1 MIKLPGYLIIN
12 LLYDGSR
19 TQVYHGRQNLT
30 QQSVAIKI
38 LKSEYPTFSELLHFR
53 NQYTIAK
60 NLRLPGVIQFYSV
73 ETYRNGLA
81 LVMEDMGGVSLQD
94 YIRGQPLALG
104 EFLPLAMQLAQTL
117 EGLYQNGVIHKDIKP
132 QNILINP
139 ETKQIKIIDFSISSL
154 LPKENPILQN
164 PNGIEGTL
172 AYMSPEQ
179 TGRMNR
185 GIDYRTDFYS
195 LGVTFYQ
202 LLTGQLPFWSTDPI
216 ELVHSHI
223 AKVTIPPI
231 EVNPAIPK
239 MVNDIVLKLMA
250 KTPEERYQSAY
261 GLRHDLE
268 NCWQQWQTQESIL
281 SFELAKR
288 DICDRFV
295 IPEKLYGRETEVATL
310 LAAFDRV
317 SKGTTEMMLV
327 SGFSGVGKTAVVNEI
342 HKPIV
347 RQRGYFIAGKFDQ
360 FKRNIPFSALVQ
372 AFQTLMQQL
381 LTESDVQL
389 HQWKAKI
396 LAALGE
402 NSQVLVDVIP
412 ELERIIG
419 KQPPVPELSGSAAQ
433 NRFNLLLQKF
443 IAVFTNQEHLSTS
456 SRYPII
462 HTPLVIFLDDLQWA
476 DSASLRLIQLLMS
489 ETQNSYLLIIGAYRD
504 NEVNLA
510 HPLKVTLEEIRKANE
525 DRQTAYLRVNQITLT
540 PLGQPDL
547 NRLIADTLSCPL
559 ERAKPLTELVSQKT
573 KGNPFFTNQFLNF
586 LYKEGLIT
594 FDFNHKYWQCDIAL
608 LRTVAASDNIV
619 EFMASQLQRLP
630 LKTQCVLKLAAC
642 IGNSFDLQTLSIV
655 YEKSQLE
662 TAADLWTA
670 MQEGVIIPI
679 SEVYKFFHSEDNQQD
694 SNLLPI
700 THYPLPR
707 YKFLHDRVQ
716 QAAYSLIPPNQKQ
729 HTHLKIGQRLL
740 HNTSEVEREEKI
752 FEIVNSLNYG
762 VELICDCHER
772 EELAQLNLIAGRK
785 ALSATAYAA
794 ARGYFTVGRELLAD
808 DGWQTQYDLT
818 LALSVAAVEAA
829 YLNTD
834 FQQMEELADVVLHQA
849 RTLLDKV
856 KVYEVQLAACTA
868 QVKPKQ
874 AVEMGL
880 EVLNLLEVS
889 FPRQPSSLDIQ
900 QKLQEMASL
909 FKGRKIED
917 LINLPAMVAPDK
929 LASLRILSS
938 LVSPAYITAPA
949 LLPLIVLK
957 MVHLSIH
964 YGNAPL
970 SCFAYSLYGLILNGV
985 LLEIDL
991 GDEFGKLALKLVDQL
1006 NANALKTKVFYTVA
1020 AHVLYGKNPI
1030 KNCLPLLQEGYSRG
1044 LETGE
1049 LECGYSAKEKS
1060 QISYFSGLE
1069 LTELEPKIAS
1079 FSQSLIQLRQEA
1091 ALNYNQIIHQAVLN
1105 LLGRSENPC
1114 LFMGEAYNE
1123 QTMLPFHQN
1132 ANDRN
1137 GLHYFHFHKLIICY
1151 LFGEVQQA
1159 LHNAIQAEQ
1168 YLDGVIGMLN
1178 VPLFYFYDSL
1188 VRLAVYPNV
1197 LKSEQEQHLVK
1208 INSNQEKI
1216 QLWAHHA
1223 PMNFLHKFHLVEA
1236 EKFKVLNQNFE
1247 AIDSYDKAISLAK
1260 EYEYVNEEA
1269 LAHELAAK
1277 FYLAWGKETIAQAYL
1292 IHAYYAYARW
1302 GAKAKVHDLEKR
1314 YSQLMTPILQREKIS
1329 KGMSSTLSHL
1339 TTETLSTSSNP
1350 VSQFLDLSSVLKAS
1364 QAISGEIV
1372 LDQLLSTL
1380 MQVIIEN
1387 AGAQK
1392 GVFILQKQDHLVIEV
1407 VAQSSPTKVSVLP
1420 SVPVESSTDIPL
1432 RAINYVQHTRETLVL
1447 DNATSQAYLAAE
1459 PYIIQHQ
1466 TKSLLC
1472 TPIIHQ
1478 NKLIGILYLENNL
1491 MIGAFTRNRIEIL
1504 GLLCSQAAISL
1515 ENAGLYQKSQR
1526 YAQQLEQSLQQL
1538 KQTQLRLIQSER
1550 MSTLGQLVA
1559 VVAHE
1564 INNPVGFITSNLG
1577 YAQKYVQDML
1587 SILQLYQ
1594 HKFTQP
1600 GEEIEQEIAS
1610 IELEYL
1616 MEDLPNIL
1624 SSMKE
1629 GAERISHISTSLK
1642 TFSRSDTF
1650 DKVDFNIHEGINST
1664 LTILKYRLKANDKRP
1679 AIEIIQEYGNLPLVK
1694 CYPGQI
1700 NQVFMNIIANAIDA
1714 LDELNQGYSYEEIQA
1729 HPNRITIHTA
1739 LSVDHQNIV
1748 IRIQDNGAGMS
1759 EEVKQLVLDQSFTTK
1774 PVGQGTGLGLSISR
1788 QIVEEAHGG
1797 QLTYSSNVGQG
1808 TEFVITLP
1816 LH

>member
-12 LLYDGSR
+12 ILYDGVR
-19 TQVYHGRQNLT
+19 TQVYRGQHKLT

-60 NLRLPGVIQFYSV
+60 NLNLPGVIQFYSV
-73 ETYRNGLA
+73 EAYRNGFA

-94 YIRGQPLALG
+94 YIRGQPLALD
-104 EFLPLAMQLAQTL
+104 EFLPLAMQMAQSL
-117 EGLYQNGVIHKDIKP
+117 EGLYQNRIIHKDIKP

-139 ETKQIKIIDFSISSL
+139 ETKQVKIIDFSISSL
-154 LPKENPILQN
+154 LPRENPVLQN
-164 PNGIEGTL
+164 PNGLEGTL

-202 LLTGQLPFWSTDPI
+202 LLTGQLPFWTTDPM
-216 ELVHSHI
+216 ELVHCHI
-223 AKVTIPPI
+223 AKIAIPPS

-250 KTPEERYQSAY
+250 KTPENRYQSAY
-261 GLRHDLE
+261 GIRNDLE
-268 NCWQQWQTQESIL
+268 KCWQQWQNQKTIL
-281 SFELAKR
+281 LFELAKR
-288 DICDRFV
+288 DICDHFV

-310 LAAFDRV
+310 LATFDRV
-317 SKGTTEMMLV
+317 AKGTTEMMLV
-327 SGFSGVGKTAVVNEI
+327 SGFSGIGKTAIVNEI

-360 FKRNIPFSALVQ
+360 FKRNLPFSALVQ
-372 AFQTLMQQL
+372 AFQNLMQQL
-381 LTESDVQL
+381 LTESDSQL
-389 HQWKAKI
+389 HQWKVNI
-396 LAALGE
+396 LGALGE
-402 NSQVLVDVIP
+402 NAQVIIDVIP
-412 ELERIIG
+412 ELESIIG
-419 KQPPVPELSGSAAQ
+419 KQPPVSELSGSAAQ

-443 IAVFTNQEHLSTS
+443 IAVFTHQEHLSILSCDAIT
-456 SRYPII
+456 

-489 ETQNSYLLIIGAYRD
+489 ETHSSYLLIIGAYRD
-504 NEVNLA
+504 NEVNFA
-510 HPLKVTLEEIRKANE
+510 HPLRVTLEEIRKANE
-525 DRQTAYLRVNQITLT
+525 DRQGAYPRVNQITLV
-540 PLGQPDL
+540 PLDQLDI

-559 ERAKPLTELVSQKT
+559 ERAMPLTELVIQKT
-573 KGNPFFTNQFLNF
+573 KGNPFFTNQFLKF
-586 LYKEGLIT
+586 LHKEKLIK
-594 FDFNHKYWQCDIAL
+594 FNLNHKYWQCDIAQ
-608 LRTVAASDNIV
+608 LRTLAASENVV
-619 EFMASQLQRLP
+619 EFMAFQLQKLP
-630 LKTQCVLKLAAC
+630 LQTQNTLKLAAC
-642 IGNSFDLQTLSIV
+642 MGNSFDLQTLSLV

-662 TAADLWTA
+662 TAADLWPA
-670 MQEGVIIPI
+670 MQEGMIIPI
-679 SEVYKFFHSEDNQQD
+679 SEIYKFFHLEDSQQD

-716 QAAYSLIPPNQKQ
+716 QAAYSLIPPDQKQ
-729 HTHLKIGQRLL
+729 STHLKIGQRLL
-740 HNTSEVEREEKI
+740 HNTSEAEREEKI

-772 EELAQLNLIAGRK
+772 EELARLNLIAGRK

-794 ARGYFTVGRELLAD
+794 AEGYFTVGRELLVSD
-808 DGWQTQYDLT
+808 CWQTQYDLT
-818 LALSVAAVEAA
+818 LALYVAATEAA

-834 FQQMEELADVVLHQA
+834 FRQMEELADVVLQQA
-849 RTLLDKV
+849 TTLLDKV

-868 QVKPKQ
+868 QVKPTQ

-880 EVLNLLEVS
+880 EVLNLLGIR
-889 FPRQPSSLDIQ
+889 FLKQPSALDIQ
-900 QKLQEMASL
+900 QKLQETASL
-909 FKGRKIED
+909 LKGRTIED
-917 LINLPAMVAPDK
+917 LIHLPKMVAPDK
-929 LASLRILSS
+929 LAGLRILSS

-957 MVHLSIH
+957 MVHLSID

-970 SCFAYSLYGLILNGV
+970 SCFAYSLYGLILSGV
-985 LLEIDL
+985 LLEIEL
-991 GDEFGKLALKLVDQL
+991 GDKFGTLALTLVEQL
-1006 NANALKTKVFYTVA
+1006 NANSLKTKVFYTVA
-1020 AHVLYGKNPI
+1020 AHVLYGKNHI

-1060 QISYFSGLE
+1060 QMSYFMGIE
-1069 LTELEPKIAS
+1069 LTELEQEIAS

-1091 ALNYNQIIHQAVLN
+1091 ALNYNQIIHQAVFS
-1105 LLGRSENPC
+1105 LLGQAENPC
-1114 LFMGEAYNE
+1114 LFIGEAYNE
-1123 QTMLPFHQN
+1123 QIMLPFHQN
-1132 ANDRN
+1132 AHDRN

-1151 LFGEVQQA
+1151 LFGEIQQA
-1159 LHNAIQAEQ
+1159 LDNAIQAEQ

-1188 VRLAVYPNV
+1188 VRLAAYPNS
-1197 LKSEQEQHLVK
+1197 LASEQKQYLVK

-1216 QLWAHHA
+1216 KLWSHHA

-1236 EKFKVLNQNFE
+1236 EKFRILNQNFE
-1247 AIDSYDKAISLAK
+1247 AIDSYERAISLAQK
-1260 EYEYVNEEA
+1260 YEYVNEEA
-1269 LAHELAAK
+1269 IAHELAAK
-1277 FYLAWGKETIAQAYL
+1277 FYLGWGKETIAQAYM

-1314 YSQLMTPILQREKIS
+1314 YSQLMTPLFQREKIS
-1329 KGMSSTLSHL
+1329 KGISSTLSHL
-1339 TTETLSTSSNP
+1339 TTVTLSSSSDA
-1350 VSQFLDLSSVLKAS
+1350 SQSLDLSSVLKAS

-1372 LDQLLSTL
+1372 QERLLSTL
-1380 MQVIIEN
+1380 MQVLIEN

-1392 GVFILQKQDHLVIEV
+1392 GVLILQKEDRLVIEV
-1407 VAQSSPTKVSVLP
+1407 IAQSSPAQVSVLL
-1420 SVPVESSTDIPL
+1420 SIPVESSTDIPL
-1432 RAINYVQHTRETLVL
+1432 RAINYVQHTKETLVL
-1447 DNATSQAYLAAE
+1447 DNAMIQANLAAE

-1466 TKSLLC
+1466 IKSLLC
-1472 TPIIHQ
+1472 VPIIHQ
-1478 NKLIGILYLENNL
+1478 SKLIGILYLENNL
-1491 MIGAFTRNRIEIL
+1491 MTGAFTRNRIEVL
-1504 GLLCSQAAISL
+1504 KLLCSQAAISL
-1515 ENAGLYQKSQR
+1515 DNAGLYQTSQQ

-1538 KQTQLRLIQSER
+1538 KQAQLKLIQSEK

-1577 YAQKYVQDML
+1577 YAQDYVQDML
-1587 SILQLYQ
+1587 NILQLYQ
-1594 HKFTQP
+1594 HKFPQP
-1600 GEEIEQEIAS
+1600 GEEIEQKIAS
-1610 IELEYL
+1610 NDLEYM

-1629 GAERISHISTSLK
+1629 GAERICHISTSLK
-1642 TFSRSDTF
+1642 TFSRSDTS
-1650 DKVDFNIHEGINST
+1650 DKVAFNIHEGINST
-1664 LTILKYRLKANDKRP
+1664 LTILKYRMKANDKRP

-1694 CYPGQI
+1694 CYPGQL

-1714 LDELNQGYSYEEIQA
+1714 LDELNQKHSYKEIQA
-1729 HPNRITIHTA
+1729 NPHRITICTEVSA
-1739 LSVDHQNIV
+1739 DHQSIL
-1748 IRIQDNGAGMS
+1748 IRIKDNGVGMC
-1759 EEVKQLVLDQSFTTK
+1759 EEVKQLVFDQSFTTK

-1788 QIVEEAHGG
+1788 QIVEEVHGG
-1797 QLTYSSNVGQG
+1797 QLTYSSTVGQG

-1816 LH
+1816 LS

>member
-19 TQVYHGRQNLT
+19 TQVYRAQQKLT
-30 QQSVAIKI
+30 QTSVAIKI

-53 NQYTIAK
+53 NQYSIAK
-60 NLRLPGVIQFYSV
+60 NLRLPGVIQFYSI

-81 LVMEDMGGVSLQD
+81 LVMEDMEGISLQD
-94 YIRGQPLALG
+94 YMRGQPLALG
-104 EFLPLAMQLAQTL
+104 EFLPLAMQIAQTL
-117 EGLYQNGVIHKDIKP
+117 EGLYQNRVIHKDIKP

-139 ETKQIKIIDFSISSL
+139 ETKQAKIIDFSISSL
-154 LPKENPILQN
+154 LPRENPVLQN
-164 PNGIEGTL
+164 PNGLEGTL

-202 LLTGQLPFWSTDPI
+202 LLTGQLPFWSTDPM
-216 ELVHSHI
+216 ELVHCHI
-223 AKVTIPPI
+223 AKVAIPPS

-250 KTPEERYQSAY
+250 KTPEDRYQSAY
-261 GLRHDLE
+261 GLKHDLE
-268 NCWQQWQTQESIL
+268 NCWQQWQTQGTIL

-288 DICDRFV
+288 DLCDRFV

-317 SKGTTEMMLV
+317 SKGTTEMILV
-327 SGFSGVGKTAVVNEI
+327 SGFSGIGKTAVVNEI

-347 RQRGYFIAGKFDQ
+347 RQRGYFIGGKFDQ

-372 AFQTLMQQL
+372 AFQNLIQQL
-381 LTESDVQL
+381 LTESDEQL

-402 NSQVLVDVIP
+402 NAQVLVDVIP
-412 ELERIIG
+412 ELERIIS
-419 KQPPVPELSGSAAQ
+419 KQPPIPELSGSAAQ

-443 IAVFTNQEHLSTS
+443 IAVFTNQENLSTS
-456 SRYPII
+456 SHYGNTR
-462 HTPLVIFLDDLQWA
+462 TPLVIFLDDLQWA

-489 ETQNSYLLIIGAYRD
+489 ETHNSYLLIIGAYRD
-504 NEVNLA
+504 NEINAA
-510 HPLKVTLEEIRKANE
+510 HPLRVTLEAICKANE
-525 DRQTAYLRVNQITLT
+525 DRQGAYPRVNQITLT
-540 PLGQPDL
+540 PLDQPDL

-559 ERAKPLTELVSQKT
+559 ERAIPLTKLVLQKT
-573 KGNPFFTNQFLNF
+573 KGNPFFTNQFLTF
-586 LYKEGLIT
+586 LYKEGFIT
-594 FDFNHKYWQCDIAL
+594 FDFNHKYWQCDIAQ
-608 LRTVAASDNIV
+608 LRTVAASENIV
-619 EFMASQLQRLP
+619 EFMASQLQKLP
-630 LKTQCVLKLAAC
+630 LKTQDVVKLSAC
-642 IGNSFDLQTLSIV
+642 MGNSFDLQTLSLV
-655 YEKSQLE
+655 YNKSQLE
-662 TAADLWTA
+662 TAADLWMA

-679 SEVYKFFHSEDNQQD
+679 SEVYKFFHSEDNQQE

-700 THYPLPR
+700 IYYPLPR

-716 QAAYSLIPPNQKQ
+716 QAAYSLIPPDQKQ
-729 HTHLKIGQRLL
+729 STHLTIGQRLL
-740 HNTSEVEREEKI
+740 HNISETEREEKI

-762 VELICDCHER
+762 MELICDGYER

-794 ARGYFTVGRELLAD
+794 AGGYFTVGRELLAD
-808 DGWQTQYDLT
+808 DCWQTQYDLT
-818 LALSVAAVEAA
+818 LTLYVASAEAA

-834 FQQMEELADVVLHQA
+834 FQQMEELAEVVLHQA

-856 KVYEVQLAACTA
+856 KVYEVKLAACTA

-880 EVLNLLEVS
+880 EVLNLLGVS
-889 FPRQPSSLDIQ
+889 FPQQPSSLDIQ
-900 QKLQEMASL
+900 QKLQETASL
-909 FKGRKIED
+909 FRGRKIED
-917 LINLPAMVAPDK
+917 LINLPEMVAPDK
-929 LASLRILSS
+929 LAGLRILSG

-949 LLPLIVLK
+949 LLPLIVLE
-957 MVHLSIH
+957 MIHLSIH

-970 SCFAYSLYGLILNGV
+970 SCFAYSLYGLILSGV
-985 LLEIDL
+985 LLEIEL
-991 GDEFGKLALKLVDQL
+991 GNEFGNLALNLVDQL
-1006 NANALKTKVFYTVA
+1006 SANSLKTKVFYTVA
-1020 AHVLYGKNPI
+1020 AHVLYGKHHI

-1060 QISYFSGLE
+1060 QISYFMGLE
-1069 LTELEPKIAS
+1069 LTELEQEVAS
-1079 FSQSLIQLRQEA
+1079 FSQSLMQLRQEA
-1091 ALNYNQIIHQAVLN
+1091 ALNYNQIVHQAVLN

-1114 LFMGEAYNE
+1114 LLIGEAYNE
-1123 QTMLPFHQN
+1123 QIMLPFHQT

-1151 LFGEVQQA
+1151 LFGEVKQA
-1159 LHNAIQAEQ
+1159 LDNAIQAEQ

-1188 VRLAVYPNV
+1188 VRLAVYPDA
-1197 LKSEQEQHLVK
+1197 LKSEQEHHLVK
-1208 INSNQEKI
+1208 INTNQEKI
-1216 QLWAHHA
+1216 KLWADHA
-1223 PMNFLHKFHLVEA
+1223 PMNFLHKFYLIEA
-1236 EKFKVLNQNFE
+1236 EKLRISNHKFE
-1247 AIDSYDKAISLAK
+1247 AIDSYERAISMAK
-1260 EYEYVNEEA
+1260 ENKYLNEEA

-1277 FYLAWGKETIAQAYL
+1277 FYLDWGKETIAQSY
-1292 IHAYYAYARW
+1292 IIQAYYAYARW
-1302 GAKAKVHDLEKR
+1302 GAKAKVQDLEKR
-1314 YSQLMTPILQREKIS
+1314 YSQLITPVFQREKIS
-1329 KGMSSTLSHL
+1329 RSMSSTLSHL
-1339 TTETLSTSSNP
+1339 TTETLSTSSND
-1350 VSQFLDLSSVLKAS
+1350 VSQSLDLSSVLKAS
-1364 QAISGEIV
+1364 QAISGEII

-1392 GVFILQKQDHLVIEV
+1392 GVLILQKEDRLVIEV
-1407 VAQSSPTKVSVLP
+1407 VAQSSPDQVEVLP
-1420 SVPVESSTDIPL
+1420 SIPIESSTDIPL

-1447 DNATSQAYLAAE
+1447 DNATNQAYLAAE

-1478 NKLIGILYLENNL
+1478 SKLIGILYLENNL
-1491 MIGAFTRNRIEIL
+1491 MTGAFTKNRIEIL

-1515 ENAGLYQKSQR
+1515 ENAGLYQKSQQ

-1538 KQTQLRLIQSER
+1538 KQAQLKLIQSER

-1577 YAQKYVQDML
+1577 YAQDYVQDL
-1587 SILQLYQ
+1587 LNILQLYQ
-1594 HKFTQP
+1594 HKFPQP

-1610 IELEYL
+1610 NDLEYL

-1624 SSMKE
+1624 FSMKE
-1629 GAERISHISTSLK
+1629 GAERICHISTSLK
-1642 TFSRSDTF
+1642 TFSRSDTS
-1650 DKVDFNIHEGINST
+1650 DKVAFNIHEGINST
-1664 LTILKYRLKANDKRP
+1664 LTILKYRMKANDKRP
-1679 AIEIIQEYGNLPLVK
+1679 AIEIIQEYGDLPLVK
-1694 CYPGQI
+1694 CYPGQL

-1714 LDELNQGYSYEEIQA
+1714 LDELNQKHSYEEIQA
-1729 HPNRITIHTA
+1729 HPNRITIRTE
-1739 LSVDHQNIV
+1739 LSADHQNIV
-1748 IRIQDNGAGMS
+1748 IRIKDNGAGMS
-1759 EEVKQLVLDQSFTTK
+1759 DEVKQLVFDQSFTTK

-1788 QIVEEAHGG
+1788 QIVEESHGG

-1816 LH
+1816 LS